1 MLTALYRLI
10 TLYENSPTAIITTIL
25 VIDLLLSFAVIF
37 LERKSPSA
45 TLAWLMV
52 INLLPGL
59 GIFLY
64 FFLSQNITRQK
75 LFKRS
80 RFEMQ
85 KAGEDLSIQM
95 DDMAYGRYRHMNPEG
110 EKWKDLIY
118 LNQVH
123 AMAFYSQNNDVRIFT
138 EGRAKFDQLVRDLEA
153 AEKFIN
159 MEYFIM
165 KPDDVG
171 LRILRVLR
179 KKAEE
184 GVEVRLLLDAMGSRQ
199 IKEKHLKG
207 LKAAGGKV
215 AFFFPA
221 NVFKI
226 QLKPNYRNHRK
237 LVIIDEK
244 VAYVGGLNV
253 ASEYEGRSTKFNGW
267 RDTHLRLVGGCVE
280 DVDDRFLLDWRYASG
295 EDFHGD
301 DLDYKVLIPAG
312 SSGVQIVSCGPD
324 SPEEEIKRLY
334 LKMITSAKKSVCVQT
349 PYFIPDQSIFEALKT
364 AALSGIDVRLMIPNK
379 PDHPFVYWV
388 TYNNAASLMESGV
401 KVYIYNKGF
410 LHSKCITVDDEVSS
424 VGSANFDIRSF
435 KLNFECNAVVYDKDV
450 ARRLHNA
457 FLRDMDNSIHMTPVL
472 YAQRPWT
479 IKLKENVGRLIS
491 DIL

>member
-1 MLTALYRLI
+1 
-10 TLYENSPTAIITTIL
+10 
-25 VIDLLLSFAVIF
+25 
-37 LERKSPSA
+37 
-45 TLAWLMV
+45 
-52 INLLPGL
+52 
-59 GIFLY
+59 
-64 FFLSQNITRQK
+64 
-75 LFKRS
+75 
-80 RFEMQ
+80 
-85 KAGEDLSIQM
+85 
-95 DDMAYGRYRHMNPEG
+95 
-110 EKWKDLIY
+110 
-118 LNQVH
+118 
-123 AMAFYSQNNDVRIFT
+123 
-138 EGRAKFDQLVRDLEA
+138 
-153 AEKFIN
+153 

>member
-1 MLTALYRLI
+1 MTA
-10 TLYENSPTAIITTIL
+10 
-25 VIDLLLSFAVIF
+25 SF
-37 LERKSPSA
+37 
-45 TLAWLMV
+45 
-52 INLLPGL
+52 
-59 GIFLY
+59 
-64 FFLSQNITRQK
+64 
-75 LFKRS
+75 
-80 RFEMQ
+80 
-85 KAGEDLSIQM
+85 
-95 DDMAYGRYRHMNPEG
+95 
-110 EKWKDLIY
+110 
-118 LNQVH
+118 
-123 AMAFYSQNNDVRIFT
+123 
-138 EGRAKFDQLVRDLEA
+138 
-153 AEKFIN
+153 
-159 MEYFIM
+159 
-165 KPDDVG
+165 
-171 LRILRVLR
+171 
-179 KKAEE
+179 
-184 GVEVRLLLDAMGSRQ
+184 
-199 IKEKHLKG
+199 
-207 LKAAGGKV
+207 
-215 AFFFPA
+215 
-221 NVFKI
+221 
-226 QLKPNYRNHRK
+226 
-237 LVIIDEK
+237 
-244 VAYVGGLNV
+244 
-253 ASEYEGRSTKFNGW
+253 
-267 RDTHLRLVGGCVE
+267 
-280 DVDDRFLLDWRYASG
+280 WRYASG